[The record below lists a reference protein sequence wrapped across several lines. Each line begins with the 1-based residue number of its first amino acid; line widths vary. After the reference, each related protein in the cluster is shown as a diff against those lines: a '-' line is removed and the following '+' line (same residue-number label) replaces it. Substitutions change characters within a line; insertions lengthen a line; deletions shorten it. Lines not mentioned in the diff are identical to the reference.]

1 MDKLLYVAMSGAKQA
16 FATQAVINHN
26 VANAATTGFRAD
38 LHAMASRPIWGA
50 GYPTRVN
57 PLLVGGEWDRG
68 GGAQQTTGRD
78 LDVAIRGEGFIAVQS
93 RDGTEA
99 YTRAGDL
106 QLDAEGQLITA
117 SGHPVLGQQGPIV
130 IPANTRIE
138 IGGDGTLSIVA
149 QGQGPETVSAIDR
162 IKLVRPDADQ
172 LSKGVDGLLRLP
184 DGQAA
189 DADAGVQL
197 ASGTIEASNVNIAEA
212 MIDMILV
219 ARHYEAQVRMMAM
232 ANENAGATQRLVA
245 PAG

>member
-26 VANAATTGFRAD
+26 VANASTTGFRTD

-50 GYPTRVN
+50 GFPTRVN
-57 PLLVGGEWDRG
+57 QLLVGNEWDRST
-68 GGAQQTTGRD
+68 GALQTTGRD
-78 LDVAIRGEGFIAVQS
+78 LDVAIRGAGFIAVQG

-106 QLDAEGQLITA
+106 QLDAEGRLVTA

-130 IPANTRIE
+130 IPANTGIQ
-138 IGGDGTLSIVA
+138 IGGDGTISIVA

-162 IKLVRPDADQ
+162 IKLVRPDVDR
-172 LSKGVDGLLRLP
+172 LTKGVDGLLRLP
-184 DGQAA
+184 DGEAA
-189 DADAGVQL
+189 DADADAQL
-197 ASGTIEASNVNIAEA
+197 ATGSIEASNVNIAEA

-219 ARHYEAQVRMMAM
+219 ARHYETQVRMMDV
-232 ANENAGATQRLVA
+232 ANENAGAAQRLVA

>member
-26 VANAATTGFRAD
+26 VANAATTGFRTD

-50 GYPTRVN
+50 GFPTRVN
-57 PLLVGGEWDRG
+57 PLLVANEWDRST
-68 GGAQQTTGRD
+68 GALQTTGRD
-78 LDVAIRGEGFIAVQS
+78 LDVAIRGAGFIAVQG

-106 QLDAEGQLITA
+106 QLDAEGRLVTA

-130 IPANTRIE
+130 IPANTGIE
-138 IGGDGTLSIVA
+138 IGVDGTLSIVA

-162 IKLVRPDADQ
+162 IKLVRPDVDR
-172 LSKGVDGLLRLP
+172 LTKGVDGLLRLP
-184 DGQAA
+184 DGEAA
-189 DADAGVQL
+189 DADADAQL
-197 ASGTIEASNVNIAEA
+197 ATGSIEASNVNIAEA

-219 ARHYEAQVRMMAM
+219 ARHYETQVRMMDM
-232 ANENAGATQRLVA
+232 ANENAGAAQRLVA

>member
-78 LDVAIRGEGFIAVQS
+78 LDVAIRGAGFIAVQS

-138 IGGDGTLSIVA
+138 IGGDGTISIVA
-149 QGQGPETVSAIDR
+149 QGQGPETVSAVDR

-197 ASGTIEASNVNIAEA
+197 ASGTIEESNVNIAEA

-219 ARHYEAQVRMMAM
+219 ARHYEAQVRMMDM

>member
-78 LDVAIRGEGFIAVQS
+78 LDVAIRGAGFIAVQS

-106 QLDAEGQLITA
+106 QLDAEGRLTTA

-130 IPANTRIE
+130 IPASTRIE
-138 IGGDGTLSIVA
+138 IGSDGTLSIVA

-172 LSKGVDGLLRLP
+172 LSKGADGLLRLP
-184 DGQAA
+184 DGQVA
-189 DADAGVQL
+189 DADASVQL
-197 ASGTIEASNVNIAEA
+197 ASGTIEDSNVNIAEA

-219 ARHYEAQVRMMAM
+219 ARHYEAQVRMMNM